1 MNQLRAVFA
10 VGAALLL
17 AVLCGPLASPGAYAQ
32 GAQPTAPPPGKALLQ
47 IVRRDT
53 EPREAL
59 VPVIVN
65 TELVG
70 YLENGGFTSVAVNP
84 GRVFV
89 RTGEQVIGS
98 FELEA
103 AADRTYYL
111 RVQAVHGTTVVQTDI
126 TQLDDAQ
133 GRDAVAQARFV
144 PPAPP
149 APPEQRKTT
158 PGPDLTPAPTT
169 IRQPVYFRLDAGYS
183 MSTGT
188 DLKDANANTGI
199 ICGDPACTSPGKLKD
214 VGGGPVLSL
223 GVGYFFSESLRG
235 DITFGYRFSRLNSND
250 ASVPAT
256 NFKADVSSLTAMANG
271 YIDFGSS
278 GIRPYLG
285 LGLGISRNR
294 VGAIDF
300 DDGAGFAGN
309 VPGGSKTDFAA
320 AFMAGVGIPMEGW
333 MLDIGY
339 RYISMG
345 KIKTDFDPVSG
356 YEGATGKLMAHELTL
371 GMRF

>member
-17 AVLCGPLASPGAYAQ
+17 AVLCGALASPGAYAQ
-32 GAQPTAPPPGKALLQ
+32 GAQLSSPPPGKALLH
-47 IVRRDT
+47 IVRSDT
-53 EPREAL
+53 EPRDAL
-59 VPVIVN
+59 VPVVVN

-70 YLENGGFTSVAVNP
+70 YLENGSFTSAAVNP
-84 GRVFV
+84 GKVFV
-89 RTGEQVIGS
+89 RTGEQVIAS

-111 RVQAVHGTTVVQTDI
+111 RVQAVHGMTAVQTDI
-126 TQLDDAQ
+126 SLMNDAQ
-133 GRDAVAQARFV
+133 GRDALAQARFV

-149 APPEQRKTT
+149 APPQER
-158 PGPDLTPAPTT
+158 PPRPDLTAGPTT
-169 IRQPVYFRLDAGYS
+169 IRQPVYFRFDAGYS
-183 MSTGT
+183 MSTGA
-188 DLKDANANTGI
+188 DLKDVNFANTGI
-199 ICGDPACTSPGKLKD
+199 ICGDPACTSPGSLKD

-223 GVGYFFSESLRG
+223 GVGYRFSESLRG
-235 DITFGYRFSRLNSND
+235 DITFGYRFSRLNDTD

-256 NFKADVSSLTAMANG
+256 RFKADVTSLTAMANG
-271 YIDFGSS
+271 YIDFGGP

-285 LGLGISRNR
+285 LGVGVSRNR
-294 VGAIDF
+294 VGSVDF
-300 DDGAGFAGN
+300 DDGAGFAGS
-309 VPGGSKTDFAA
+309 VPGGSTTGFAA

-345 KIKTDFDPVSG
+345 KLKVDADPVSG
-356 YEGATGKLMAHELTL
+356 YDGATGKLMAHELTL

>member
-32 GAQPTAPPPGKALLQ
+32 GAQLSSPPPGKALLY
-47 IVRRDT
+47 IVRSDT
-53 EPREAL
+53 EPRDAL
-59 VPVIVN
+59 VPVVVN

-70 YLENGGFTSVAVNP
+70 YLENGSFTSVAVNP

-89 RTGEQVIGS
+89 RTGEQVIAS

-103 AADRTYYL
+103 AADRTYYV
-111 RVQAVHGTTVVQTDI
+111 RVQAVHGMTVVQTDI
-126 TQLDDAQ
+126 SLMNDTQ
-133 GRDAVAQARFV
+133 GRDALAQARFV

-149 APPEQRKTT
+149 TPPQERP
-158 PGPDLTPAPTT
+158 PGPDLALGPAT
-169 IRQPVYFRLDAGYS
+169 IRQPVYFRFDAGYS
-183 MSTGT
+183 MSTGA
-188 DLKDANANTGI
+188 DLKDVNFANSGI
-199 ICGDPACTSPGKLKD
+199 ICGDPACTTPGKLNS

-223 GVGYFFSESLRG
+223 GVGYRFSQSLRG
-235 DITFGYRFSRLNSND
+235 DLTFGYRFSRLNDTD
-250 ASVPAT
+250 AAVPAT
-256 NFKADVSSLTAMANG
+256 HFKADVSSLTAMANG

-278 GIRPYLG
+278 GMRPYLG
-285 LGLGISRNR
+285 LGVGVSRNR
-294 VGAIDF
+294 VGTVEF
-300 DDGAGFAGN
+300 DDGAGFTGT

-345 KIKTDFDPVSG
+345 KIKVDADPTSG
-356 YEGATGKLMAHELTL
+356 YDGATGKLMAHELTL